1 MKGESCLVK
10 LYCHDPLEVIVERAI
25 FNQQI
30 WYKNLLSRLNVLTGK
45 TITKLTLKYFT
56 NMIETIINVYN
67 PSLQR
72 WSNRVVETKC
82 YQQQFDF

>member
-10 LYCHDPLEVIVERAI
+10 VYCHDPLEVIVKRAI

-30 WYKNLLSRLNVLTGK
+30 WYKNLLSRSNVLTGK
-45 TITKLTLKYFT
+45 MLTNLTFKYFT
-56 NMIETIINVYN
+56 NMLETIINAYN

-72 WSNRVVETKC
+72 CSTRMVEKKC